1 MKRFGMF
8 GLLMAVMVSLNL
20 FAFLWITRCNFILFC
35 IQLLPIF
42 VAPSDEAPDL
52 EEAAEKIA
60 DGEDVSKM
68 AEEKTS
74 KETLLAYNKR
84 MKDVLYDS
92 FEYGMIP

>member
-1 MKRFGMF
+1 M
-8 GLLMAVMVSLNL
+8 
-20 FAFLWITRCNFILFC
+20 
-35 IQLLPIF
+35 
-42 VAPSDEAPDL
+42 APSDEAPDL

-60 DGEDVSKM
+60 DGKDVSKM

-92 FEYGMIP
+92 FDYGMIP

>member
-1 MKRFGMF
+1 MILLWNK
-8 GLLMAVMVSLNL
+8 GL
-20 FAFLWITRCNFILFC
+20 NFIYSPFK
-35 IQLLPIF
+35 QLLPIF

-60 DGEDVSKM
+60 DGEDVSMM

-74 KETLLAYNKR
+74 KETLLAYKKR

-92 FEYGMIP
+92 FDYGMIP